1 MRITSQNEET
11 NRCSYFCGDLCFCPT
26 DRAAIA
32 DAAVKWI
39 TLAAN
44 LGDKQGQ
51 ANLADVCLEDKLVK
65 QDLIEAYKWGGLP
78 PWSIN
83 RTSCWAES
91 TLIRY
96 DNLLSQ
102 MRQKVARGSYMAA
115 SAAPC
120 LEVNGIRGPAFI
132 YFGAANEDELKGSGT
147 VFNFGAA
154 SVLTSRRRYALTRQG
169 RFVSS
174 LAPPKL

>member
-65 QDLIEAYKWGGLP
+65 QDLIEAYKWGGVAPLEHQSDFVLGRINVNSIRQPFVADATKGCTWVIYGGFRRALP
-78 PWSIN
+78 GSERN
-83 RTSCWAES
+83 SRTR
-91 TLIRY
+91 LHLFR
-96 DNLLSQ
+96 
-102 MRQKVARGSYMAA
+102 RGK
-115 SAAPC
+115 
-120 LEVNGIRGPAFI
+120 RGRI
-132 YFGAANEDELKGSGT
+132 K
-147 VFNFGAA
+147 
-154 SVLTSRRRYALTRQG
+154 R
-169 RFVSS
+169 
-174 LAPPKL
+174 